1 MAPWTVDHQAP
12 LSMEF
17 SRQEYC
23 NGLLFPSPGVLPNPR
38 IEPMSLKSPALVGG
52 FFTIRATWEALEGI
66 MLSEISQTQ
75 IDKYYMIALICGIKI
90 V

>member
-1 MAPWTVDHQAP
+1 MGFP
-12 LSMEF
+12 
-17 SRQEYC
+17 RQEYWS
-23 NGLLFPSPGVLPNPR
+23 GLPFPSPGDLPDSG

-52 FFTIRATWEALEGI
+52 FFTISATWEDLEGI